1 MFLYNVMFLILLVI
15 YTNDKIWIDTGKID
29 LL

>member
-1 MFLYNVMFLILLVI
+1 MFLYNVMFLILPVI
-15 YTNDKIWIDTGKID
+15 YMNDKIWIDTDKIG

>member
-15 YTNDKIWIDTGKID
+15 FMNDKIWIGTDKID